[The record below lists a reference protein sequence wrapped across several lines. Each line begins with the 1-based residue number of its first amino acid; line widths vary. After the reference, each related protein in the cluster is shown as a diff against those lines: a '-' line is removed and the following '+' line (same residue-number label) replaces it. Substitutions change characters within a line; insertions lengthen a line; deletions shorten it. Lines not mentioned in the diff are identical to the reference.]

1 VSEASA
7 SGSAPSD
14 IQAGGVAISL
24 RPFQI
29 LTLRL
34 TRGNQLTEQ

>member
-1 VSEASA
+1 VLTPSQIKA
-7 SGSAPSD
+7 GS
-14 IQAGGVAISL
+14 VAITL

-34 TRGNQLTEQ
+34 GIS

>member
-1 VSEASA
+1 LTPGDDGALIL
-7 SGSAPSD
+7 P
-14 IQAGGVAISL
+14 L

-34 TRGNQLTEQ
+34 RRE

>member
-1 VSEASA
+1 VAPA
-7 SGSAPSD
+7 SGALGEPQGED
-14 IQAGGVAISL
+14 VPLRL

-34 TRGNQLTEQ
+34 QPVA